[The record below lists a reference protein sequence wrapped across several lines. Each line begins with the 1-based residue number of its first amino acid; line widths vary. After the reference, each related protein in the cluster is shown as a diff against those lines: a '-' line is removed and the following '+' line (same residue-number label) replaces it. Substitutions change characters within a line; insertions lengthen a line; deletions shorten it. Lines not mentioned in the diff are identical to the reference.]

1 MLLGDGESKMRV
13 RRFRIGIL
21 AKMLGV
27 ALAPVVILLLSMGV
41 VSHSLK
47 VSTAY
52 VKQVVQIDETLMTNT
67 VKMTLGVY
75 RWDDDLDGAITAMQL
90 HQKDKAQLQIEAA
103 KSEKDAVYT
112 AFANAK
118 LAGLSSIDGNTLEKQ
133 LQHFSRYSHY
143 IIQVIQANRNTNF
156 EQIQSIKDSNNY
168 QLLSMD
174 LVKISTHYN
183 VRFHEKMLLL
193 DHSLIAFRL
202 TLYGALAVGFV
213 LSVGVAIYL
222 ARAMVRQ
229 LRCLVFNLERVAEG
243 KRELKGFGRTS
254 NDEIG
259 DAAEALLNTLTALST
274 LEEDL
279 KDELEFRLSLLNAI
293 PVPVFLVNL
302 NGRLLGVNAAFEEF
316 YGRWQQELMGK
327 YAFEVVSP
335 EIVQM
340 PFAVDNESSSVV
352 VQEVQEKDASGNIR
366 DVLVHKANFHRTDGS
381 IAGQISILMD
391 ITEQKRAERKIQ
403 ENNERMRNELELAES
418 LQRAFLP
425 SGFPDIPEVKLTW
438 KYMPSNY
445 LAGDMFN
452 VMLLD
457 EQHLGFYILDVMGHG
472 ISAAL
477 NAIAINYFIRPDG
490 NNKELTMDDYRLYH
504 PAGVLNYVNQKF
516 GDFFLTESFFTIFY
530 GVLDLATMELVYA
543 RGGHPAPVLLH
554 KNGVTE
560 YLDEGDMPLGLMREA
575 SYQEFTKLLK
585 KGDKLVLY
593 SDGLTEVITPDKELF
608 SMGRLADVMRD
619 YKELPIDELI
629 NLVLTAAQNY
639 TAGSPLN
646 DDVTVIGLELTT

>member
-1 MLLGDGESKMRV
+1 MRV
-13 RRFRIGIL
+13 RKFRIGIL

-27 ALAPVVILLLSMGV
+27 ALVPVVILLLSVGV

-52 VKQVVQIDETLMTNT
+52 VKQVVQIDETLMSNT

-90 HQKDKAQLQIEAA
+90 HQQDKAQSQINAA
-103 KSEKDAVYT
+103 KSERKAVNA
-112 AFANAK
+112 AFSHAK
-118 LAGLSSIDGNTLEKQ
+118 LAGLTSADVQLLEQQ
-133 LQHFSRYSHY
+133 LQIFSLYSN
-143 IIQVIQANRNTNF
+143 QVITAIQTNRSAGSN
-156 EQIQSIKDSNNY
+156 QIPSIKDTNNY

-174 LVKISTHYN
+174 LVKISSHYN
-183 VRFHEKMLLL
+183 ARFHAKMLTL
-193 DHSLIAFRL
+193 DHSLMALRF
-202 TLYGALAVGFV
+202 TVYGAVAIGFV
-213 LSVGVAIYL
+213 LSVGVAIYM

-229 LRCLVFNLERVAEG
+229 LRRLVFNLERVAEG
-243 KRELKGFGRTS
+243 ERELQGFGRTS
-254 NDEIG
+254 YDEIG
-259 DAAEALLNTLTALST
+259 DAAEALLNTVSALRT

-279 KDELEFRLSLLNAI
+279 KDELEFRLSLLRAI

-302 NGRLLGVNAAFEEF
+302 NGRLMGVNAAFEQF
-316 YGRWQQELMGK
+316 YGRWQQELIGK
-327 YAFEVVSP
+327 YAFEVVNP
-335 EIVQM
+335 KMAQM
-340 PFAVDNESSSVV
+340 PLPVDNELSDVFI
-352 VQEVQEKDASGNIR
+352 QEVQEKDASGNVR
-366 DVLVHKANFHRTDGS
+366 DLLVHKAIYHRTDGS

-403 ENNERMRNELELAES
+403 EINERMRNELELAES

-425 SGFPDIPEVKLTW
+425 SGFPAIPEVNLTW
-438 KYMPSNY
+438 KYMPSSY

-457 EQHLGFYILDVMGHG
+457 DHHLGLYILDVMGHG

-477 NAIAINYFIRPDG
+477 NAIAINYFIRPVG
-490 NNKELTMDDYRLYH
+490 NNKELTMDDYRLYR

-516 GDFFLTESFFTIFY
+516 GDFFLTESFFTVFY
-530 GVLDLATMELVYA
+530 GVLDLATLELVYA

-554 KNGVTE
+554 ENGTTE

-575 SYQEFTKLLK
+575 SYQEFTKPLK

-593 SDGLTEVITPDKELF
+593 SDGLTEAITPDKELF
-608 SMGRLADVMRD
+608 SVSRLADVMRD

-646 DDVTVIGLELTT
+646 DDVTVIGLELIS

>member
-1 MLLGDGESKMRV
+1 MRV
-13 RRFRIGIL
+13 RKFRIGIL

-27 ALAPVVILLLSMGV
+27 ALVPVVILLLSVGV

-52 VKQVVQIDETLMTNT
+52 VKQVVQIDETLMSNT

-90 HQKDKAQLQIEAA
+90 HQQDKAQSQINAA
-103 KSEKDAVYT
+103 KSERKAVNA
-112 AFANAK
+112 AFSHAK
-118 LAGLSSIDGNTLEKQ
+118 LAGLTSADVQLLEQQ
-133 LQHFSRYSHY
+133 LQTFSLYSN
-143 IIQVIQANRNTNF
+143 QVITAIQTNRSAGSN
-156 EQIQSIKDSNNY
+156 QIPSIKDTNNY

-174 LVKISTHYN
+174 LVKISSHYN
-183 VRFHEKMLLL
+183 ARFHAKMLTL
-193 DHSLIAFRL
+193 DHSLMALRF
-202 TLYGALAVGFV
+202 TVYGAVAIGFV
-213 LSVGVAIYL
+213 LSVGVAIYM

-229 LRCLVFNLERVAEG
+229 LRRLVFNLERVAEG
-243 KRELKGFGRTS
+243 ERELQGFGRTS
-254 NDEIG
+254 YDEIG
-259 DAAEALLNTLTALST
+259 DAAEALLNTVSALRT

-279 KDELEFRLSLLNAI
+279 KDELEFRLSLLRAI

-302 NGRLLGVNAAFEEF
+302 NGRLMGVNAAFEQF
-316 YGRWQQELMGK
+316 YGRWQQELIGK
-327 YAFEVVSP
+327 YAFEVVNP
-335 EIVQM
+335 KMAQM
-340 PFAVDNESSSVV
+340 PLPVDNELSDVFI
-352 VQEVQEKDASGNIR
+352 QEVQEKDASGNVR
-366 DVLVHKANFHRTDGS
+366 DLLVHKANYHRTDGS

-403 ENNERMRNELELAES
+403 EINERMRNELELAES

-425 SGFPDIPEVKLTW
+425 SGFPAIPEVNLTW
-438 KYMPSNY
+438 KYMPSSY

-452 VMLLD
+452 VILLD
-457 EQHLGFYILDVMGHG
+457 DHHLGLYILDVMGHG

-477 NAIAINYFIRPDG
+477 NAIAINYFIRPVG
-490 NNKELTMDDYRLYH
+490 NNKELTMDDYRLYR

-530 GVLDLATMELVYA
+530 GVLDLATLELVYA

-554 KNGVTE
+554 ENGTTE

-575 SYQEFTKLLK
+575 SYQEFTKPLK

-593 SDGLTEVITPDKELF
+593 SDGLTEAITPDKELF
-608 SMGRLADVMRD
+608 SVSRLADVMRD
-619 YKELPIDELI
+619 YKELPLM
-629 NLVLTAAQNY
+629 N
-639 TAGSPLN
+639 
-646 DDVTVIGLELTT
+646 